1 MHKRQSSGFLVATI
15 LALGLTAGLAGRAD
29 AQYRVPGSAD
39 TVGEDYNVEL
49 SFNFWRSTPTA
60 IVSSE
65 ALGILG
71 SDVNLVTD
79 LGIEKRTLKDLRV
92 VLRPAKKH
100 RFRINYLP
108 ISYLAETQIKR
119 EFVFNGLRYRVGL
132 PVSTDA
138 QFKAWRFGYEYDFL
152 YRERGFLGV
161 LFDVKYT
168 DVNIGLNSPIGEE
181 FTKAVAPLPTIGGV
195 ARVYAAKNVALNAE
209 ASYFKIPESAS
220 EDYKGRY
227 VDFDIYATF
236 NPHKNVGVQAGY
248 RSIDVFYDA
257 KNDTGSLTFKGLY
270 FGGTV
275 RF

>member
-1 MHKRQSSGFLVATI
+1 MQKLQFYRRLVATL
-15 LALGLTAGLAGRAD
+15 LAFGLTAGLAE

-39 TVGEDYNVEL
+39 TVGEDYNVEV

-60 IVSSE
+60 VVSSE

-71 SDVNLVTD
+71 SDVDLVSD

-108 ISYLAETQIKR
+108 ITYLAETQIKR

-195 ARVYAAKNVALNAE
+195 ARVYAAKNLALNAE

-220 EDYKGRY
+220 DDYKGRY
-227 VDFDIYATF
+227 VDFDIYAMY

-257 KNDTGSLTFKGLY
+257 KNDTGTLTFKGLY

>member
-1 MHKRQSSGFLVATI
+1 MQKLTLSRLALATLI
-15 LALGLTAGLAGRAD
+15 ALGLTAGPAE
-29 AQYRVPGSAD
+29 AQYRVPGGTE
-39 TVGEDYNVEL
+39 TVGEDYHVEL
-49 SFNFWRSTPTA
+49 SFNFWNPTPTA
-60 IVSSE
+60 IVNSE
-65 ALGILG
+65 AIGILG
-71 SDVNLVTD
+71 TDVDLVND
-79 LGIEKRTLKDLRV
+79 LGIEKQRLRDLRV

-108 ISYLAETQIKR
+108 MTYDAESQVRR

-132 PVSTDA
+132 PVATTA

-161 LFDVKYT
+161 LLDVKYT
-168 DVNIGLNSPIGEE
+168 DVNVGLNSPIGDE
-181 FTKAVAPLPTIGGV
+181 FTKAVAPIPTVGGV
-195 ARVYAAKNVALNAE
+195 GRIYATKNLALNAE
-209 ASYFKIPESAS
+209 ASYFKVPESAS

-227 VDFDIYATF
+227 VDFDVYATF

-248 RSIDVFYDA
+248 RSIDVFYDV
-257 KNDTGSLTFKGLY
+257 KDDSGSLTFKGLY

>member
-1 MHKRQSSGFLVATI
+1 MQKLQLSRLVFATL
-15 LALGLTAGLAGRAD
+15 LALGLGAATAE
-29 AQYRVPGSAD
+29 AQYRVPATSAV
-39 TVGEDYNVEL
+39 VGEDYNVEL
-49 SFNFWRSTPTA
+49 SFNFWSSAPTA

-71 SDVNLVTD
+71 TDVDLVND
-79 LGIEKRTLKDLRV
+79 LGIEQQTLKDLRI

-108 ISYLAETQIKR
+108 MTYDAESQVKR

-132 PVSTDA
+132 PVATTA

-168 DVNIGLNSPIGEE
+168 DVNVGLNSPIGDE

-195 ARVYAAKNVALNAE
+195 ARVYAVKNLALNAE
-209 ASYFKIPESAS
+209 MSYVKVPDNLS
-220 EDYKGRY
+220 EEVEGRY
-227 VDFDIYATF
+227 IDFDVYATF

-248 RSIDVFYDA
+248 RSIDVSYLVDFDSGA
-257 KNDTGSLTFKGLY
+257 LTFKGLY

>member
-1 MHKRQSSGFLVATI
+1 MSTFRSPSFALAVLVLLLSAVP
-15 LALGLTAGLAGRAD
+15 ARAQFPSRGAG
-29 AQYRVPGSAD
+29 V
-39 TVGEDYNVEL
+39 VGEDYHVEL
-49 SFNFWRSTPTA
+49 SFNFWSPTPTA
-60 IVSSE
+60 IISSE
-65 ALGILG
+65 ALGIIG
-71 SDVNLVTD
+71 TDVDLVAD
-79 LGIEKRTLKDLRV
+79 LGIDKQLLKDVRV
-92 VLRPAKKH
+92 VLRPATKH

-108 ISYLAETQIKR
+108 MNYDATTTLTR
-119 EFVFNGLRYRVGL
+119 EFIFNGLRYRPGL
-132 PVSTDA
+132 PVETTA

-168 DVNIGLNSPIGEE
+168 DVNVGLLSPIGDE

-195 ARVYAAKNVALNAE
+195 ARFYAAKNLALNAE

-236 NPHKNVGVQAGY
+236 NPHKNLGVQAGY

-257 KNDTGSLTFKGLY
+257 KNDTGSLTFKGPY
-270 FGGTV
+270 FGGTL